1 MKRRPFAFVKFN
13 WYEMTDDVS
22 FELVQRGSKRCIARV
37 RKPDPEF
44 DEKDFHVAIF
54 HADSELY
61 GSGALAY
68 GYSPSFGGAVN
79 LAEALI
85 LENTFAR
92 KYHLFFN
99 RRRLH
104 EL

>member
-1 MKRRPFAFVKFN
+1 MKRRPFAFIKFI

-22 FELVQRGSKRCIARV
+22 FELVQKGAKRCIARV
-37 RKPDPEF
+37 RKPDPYF
-44 DEKDFHVAIF
+44 DEKEFHVAIF
-54 HADSELY
+54 HSDTEQY
-61 GSGALAY
+61 GGGALAY
-68 GYSPSFGGAVN
+68 GYSPTFKSAVN
-79 LAEALI
+79 LAEAMI
-85 LENTFAR
+85 LENIFAR